1 MNILTFD
8 IEDWYCHDNYSQNME
23 WDKHEVRIHEP
34 LERILSELEK
44 KKVKG
49 TFFCLGWLAQ
59 KHPEVIRTIHEK
71 GHHVG
76 CHSYQHELALRL
88 DYKAFKNNTFKS
100 KALLEDITGEAV
112 DAFRAPSFSV
122 MKQNLYVF
130 DVLAELGFKYDCSIF
145 PANREFGGLK
155 EYGEGVPGII
165 NVNGYRLKEFP
176 MNVYRFLG
184 KDIIFS
190 GGGYFRILPYR
201 LTRYFMRHSDYV
213 INYFHPSDFDP
224 AQPRMKH
231 LPLMR
236 QIKNSM
242 GLRGAFEKYQK
253 LIRDFD
259 FVDIRQAD
267 SLIDWDKVKT
277 FDIKNIQVI

>member
-1 MNILTFD
+1 
-8 IEDWYCHDNYSQNME
+8 
-23 WDKHEVRIHEP
+23 
-34 LERILSELEK
+34 
-44 KKVKG
+44 
-49 TFFCLGWLAQ
+49 
-59 KHPEVIRTIHEK
+59 
-71 GHHVG
+71 
-76 CHSYQHELALRL
+76 
-88 DYKAFKNNTFKS
+88 
-100 KALLEDITGEAV
+100 
-112 DAFRAPSFSV
+112 
-122 MKQNLYVF
+122 
-130 DVLAELGFKYDCSIF
+130 
-145 PANREFGGLK
+145 
-155 EYGEGVPGII
+155 
-165 NVNGYRLKEFP
+165 

-224 AQPRMKH
+224 AQRRMKH

-267 SLIDWDKVKT
+267 SLIDWDKAKT